1 MKSLPVL
8 LAIFLIFSSPTAL
21 SQSTD
26 VLSILSFG
34 FQPDNIVEK
43 SAGNITIEVEVKNV
57 STSIVSTDVEFSEN
71 SDTLP
76 TITSIEG
83 IQSIPA
89 GGTTTF
95 TAQYD
100 LTNAIEGNNYTVY
113 ARVSPAHK
121 VRILEAKILAISLV
135 SCISHSFSVCKF
147 FGTNWLS
154 RNTANHNFDSL
165 LDFNEYK
172 KNFDNLF

>member
-113 ARVSPAHK
+113 ARVSPAQNETVLGNNSLFGVLSVIK
-121 VRILEAKILAISLV
+121 TGTVLPISETSLV
-135 SCISHSFSVCKF
+135 IIP
-147 FGTNWLS
+147 LM
-154 RNTANHNFDSL
+154 L
-165 LDFNEYK
+165 LGILYIVWKDD
-172 KNFDNLF
+172 KNAPQLEF